1 MPTPWQNV
9 YGVVWGVLILRVVG
23 LLMLAH
29 KEPLSN
35 TPGVASVG
43 GKKSKKN
50 QKKAASE
57 MLEQAGVAWIIRKQY
72 ARPSQGVTEC
82 LQQ

>member
-1 MPTPWQNV
+1 
-9 YGVVWGVLILRVVG
+9 
-23 LLMLAH
+23 MLAH

-35 TPGVASVG
+35 IPGVKSVG
-43 GKKSKKN
+43 EKIKKKS
-50 QKKAASE
+50 KKAASE

-82 LQQ
+82 IQQ